1 MLSLLCGSPDVV
13 DSPFYDTHSRRASR
27 GTITRLGRSGSTKT
41 KKRILKGSI
50 GAPTGFRH
58 EGHMGTDNMM
68 APTGSWDLDQW
79 KIELEKHMQAQQTQ
93 STELTQ
99 VSSVPAPT
107 GVSRTNS
114 ITSPRRKPVPS
125 LLPPPRDASLSAA
138 SSATSSPIRA
148 RPITEH
154 ENEDN
159 QAGMAL

>member
-27 GTITRLGRSGSTKT
+27 GTITRLGRSSSSKT

-79 KIELEKHMQAQQTQ
+79 RTELEKHMQVQP
-93 STELTQ
+93 TEPAPA
-99 VSSVPAPT
+99 SVPAPT
-107 GVSRTNS
+107 GVSRANS

-125 LLPPPRDASLSAA
+125 LLPPPRDASAA
-138 SSATSSPIRA
+138 SSATSSPIHA
-148 RPITEH
+148 RPIAEH

-159 QAGMAL
+159 QGGVAL

>member
-27 GTITRLGRSGSTKT
+27 GTITRLGRSGSSKT

-58 EGHMGTDNMM
+58 EGHMGSDNMM

-79 KIELEKHMQAQQTQ
+79 RTELEKHMHAQ
-93 STELTQ
+93 STEPT
-99 VSSVPAPT
+99 PASASAPTTT

-114 ITSPRRKPVPS
+114 MTSPRRKPVPS
-125 LLPPPRDASLSAA
+125 LLPPPRDVSAT

-148 RPITEH
+148 RPIAEH
-154 ENEDN
+154 ENEDS
-159 QAGMAL
+159 QAGVAL